1 MKNKNICTYLLL
13 NTEVLK
19 KIVWKYAEFIETGGA
34 WKSWNHTQWLIWHHP
49 QNHSK
54 NLLTCSIPEPQ
65 SGFTMVL
72 ANGLPTM
79 ELKQS
84 KDKDWVSLIVPRDRI

>member
-19 KIVWKYAEFIETGGA
+19 KIVWKYAEFIETGGT

-54 NLLTCSIPEPQ
+54 NLLTCSIPEPVWLHH
-65 SGFTMVL
+65 GFSQWPTN
-72 ANGLPTM
+72 NGVQT
-79 ELKQS
+79 E
-84 KDKDWVSLIVPRDRI
+84 